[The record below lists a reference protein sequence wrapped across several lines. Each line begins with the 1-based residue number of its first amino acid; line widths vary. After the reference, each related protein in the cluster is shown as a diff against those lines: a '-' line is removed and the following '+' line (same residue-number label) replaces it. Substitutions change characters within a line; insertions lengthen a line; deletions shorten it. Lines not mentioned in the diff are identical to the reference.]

1 MIKNKVKELLSEL
14 KKFKVQTLLALEYKN
29 GNDDKIFHTSAK
41 LIASDSDIDEAFK
54 WMDKSIMK
62 TMKKYASEYWVV
74 IQTIVNQSF
83 KIFEF

>member
-1 MIKNKVKELLSEL
+1 
-14 KKFKVQTLLALEYKN
+14 
-29 GNDDKIFHTSAK
+29 
-41 LIASDSDIDEAFK
+41 
-54 WMDKSIMK
+54 MDKSFMK